1 MERTEQVNFIKYP
14 DADMMMMDVAN
25 VLADDLAEALHAKDR
40 VTFAVPGGT
49 TPGPI
54 FDALSAVDLPWER
67 VNVMLTDERWVPEG
81 HERSNTALI
90 KARLITNRAVGARFL
105 PFYAPSEQPEDVLS
119 DVEAALF
126 AAMPVDVALLG
137 MGADMHTASLFPDS
151 NGLTAALADDAPI
164 LVPVRKPELPD
175 VRVSLSARVLNSA
188 MRKHLVIKGDDK
200 KAALIAA
207 GDLPVEKAPIKSV
220 LSGAD
225 VHWNRG

>member
-1 MERTEQVNFIKYP
+1 MNFIPYP
-14 DADMMMMDVAN
+14 DVDMMMMDVAN
-25 VLADDLAEALHAKDR
+25 VLADDLAEALHTKDR
-40 VTFAVPGGT
+40 VTLAVPGGT

-67 VNVMLTDERWVPEG
+67 VNVMLTDERWVPED
-81 HERSNTALI
+81 HERSNTALV

-105 PFYAPSEQPEDVLS
+105 PFYAPSKQPEDVLS

-151 NGLTAALADDAPI
+151 DGLVAALANDAPI
-164 LVPVRKPELPD
+164 LVPVRKPDLPD

-200 KAALIAA
+200 KAALKAA
-207 GDLPVEKAPIKSV
+207 GDLSVEKAPIKAV

-225 VHWNRG
+225 VHWSKG